1 MRQVRSRGKPVL
13 AVLGWLVALAF
24 LAWAIR
30 LVVLEGYLYELAGNF
45 EGDFTRTADL
55 RVPEWFA
62 GTGLFY
68 GPIFV
73 LESRFLFVPHILAPV
88 DFARLDF
95 VLFGV
100 AFVCV
105 WLAVFGR
112 RHPALAVFV
121 LAAWLANHM
130 SVEAFANTAHL
141 EVLELALIS
150 VALLL
155 AVRGYNVQAGVALG
169 LAIATKTLPA
179 LFLPYL
185 ALTRQWRL
193 LCGATISAAVVFVA
207 VCAMQGISLVT
218 GAIDLIYQGGN
229 LTKLDYS
236 EYEYAPRAEIA
247 RMLAGDGGTLTPDE
261 GRLAIALHAIIAIA
275 TLVLVGWF
283 VTRVRIPASRYGL
296 FFGII
301 AAVMLVV
308 APSVHTPYYIFLL
321 PGWTAILAE
330 LVASQFGAQ
339 TFALYTSLAV
349 AYVFTGFDQVFF
361 AMQRLLGFG
370 AVVPQHWLAWHLPT
384 IGLLITFGLLVELL
398 RRPQEPSTAYE
409 TVLRRGGQ
417 ASLAPEAGQ
426 PLSA

>member
-1 MRQVRSRGKPVL
+1 
-13 AVLGWLVALAF
+13 
-24 LAWAIR
+24 
-30 LVVLEGYLYELAGNF
+30 
-45 EGDFTRTADL
+45 
-55 RVPEWFA
+55 
-62 GTGLFY
+62 
-68 GPIFV
+68 
-73 LESRFLFVPHILAPV
+73 
-88 DFARLDF
+88 
-95 VLFGV
+95 
-100 AFVCV
+100 
-105 WLAVFGR
+105 
-112 RHPALAVFV
+112 
-121 LAAWLANHM
+121 
-130 SVEAFANTAHL
+130 
-141 EVLELALIS
+141 
-150 VALLL
+150 
-155 AVRGYNVQAGVALG
+155 
-169 LAIATKTLPA
+169 
-179 LFLPYL
+179 
-185 ALTRQWRL
+185 
-193 LCGATISAAVVFVA
+193 
-207 VCAMQGISLVT
+207 
-218 GAIDLIYQGGN
+218 
-229 LTKLDYS
+229 
-236 EYEYAPRAEIA
+236 
-247 RMLAGDGGTLTPDE
+247 MLAGDGGTLTPDE